1 MKLHDMDSF
10 RRNRAVRGH
19 VGCLVHSV
27 HRILFMPG
35 DNDFGVF
42 RRDLRVYG
50 LRTGTRQFQSRIV
63 PITCSPFSR
72 WISAP
77 GKTVP
82 AHPDCPWRYSP
93 TTQN

>member
-42 RRDLRVYG
+42 RCDLRITAQG
-50 LRTGTRQFQSRIV
+50 QERANFSPELCQLLARLFLGGFRLREELFQYIQTV
-63 PITCSPFSR
+63 FGGV
-72 WISAP
+72 AP
-77 GKTVP
+77 Q
-82 AHPDCPWRYSP
+82 H
-93 TTQN
+93 